1 MRNYS
6 PKTLFRRLWR
16 HRLFTGLHVLGLAI
30 GISSCWIIYR
40 IVSYEFSFENKLPN
54 KESTYRLVS
63 GFIFDEKES
72 YNGGVSAPLYQA
84 VREQVTGVDRV
95 VPVFGM
101 WMNTVEVK
109 QAGKKPVQMDD
120 PKNIVSVDSAYFA
133 MVSYTWLAG
142 NKATAMQA
150 PENVVLTE
158 SRARSYF
165 SGLSP
170 QDMVGQTIT
179 YNDTL
184 QKTVAGIVKDL
195 DYPTEFRAQEF
206 LVKSRKEYAL
216 NAWTNT
222 NGSDKLYLQI
232 AKQSDTARVMA
243 QIKALL
249 AAKVKAFQAEKKPSF
264 KFTRWLELMPLSESH
279 FSTYINEYE
288 VRKASKPVMYGL
300 MGVAGFLLL
309 LACINYINLSTA
321 QVPQRAKEIGVRK
334 TLGSSRWSLISQLLS
349 ETLITVLLATA
360 LSLLLS
366 KLGFIFLGDLIP
378 DGTLQHTDG
387 PGVLLFIML
396 LLIIVTLLSGWYPA
410 RIIAKVQAISIM
422 RGQGVWTAGHNRN
435 ALRKS
440 LIVFQFVVAQL
451 FIIGAVITG
460 AQLNYTL
467 KKDLGFNKE
476 AVVLVDIP
484 WKITRNKQYEDK
496 QFALADELRKQS
508 GIQALSLGTEPMTT
522 NYSSS
527 QYEYSGSE
535 GKDPIKR
542 QVFKKYVDTAYMG
555 LYNMQLLAGR
565 NLHASD
571 TTNEFVINET
581 AMKAFGF
588 KIPQEAVGKII
599 GQDNE
604 KFPIVGVVKDFHLQ
618 DFHTT
623 IDPMALMADKDDE
636 NTLNIKLNGAD
647 PAKWQQTLKAI
658 EQKWYA
664 FYPPESFSYKF
675 YDETLEAMYKQERNL
690 SKLINLATTIA
701 VIISCLGLF
710 GLVTLTAFQRTK
722 EIGIR
727 KVLGASVTGI
737 VRLLSSEFVMLVL
750 IALVI
755 ASPIAWWVM
764 SKWLQDF
771 AYRIHIEWW
780 MFGLTGLAA
789 ITIALFTVSFQ
800 AIKAA
805 LANPV
810 KSLRSE

>member
-1 MRNYS
+1 MNTS
-6 PKTLFRRLWR
+6 LKTLFRRLWR
-16 HRLFTGLHVLGLAI
+16 HRLFTSLHILGLAI
-30 GISSCWIIYR
+30 GISSCWVIYR
-40 IVSYEFSFENKLPN
+40 LVSYEFSFERKLPN
-54 KESTYRLVS
+54 SKNMYRLVS
-63 GFIFDEKES
+63 GFVFDEKES
-72 YNGGVSAPLYQA
+72 YNGGVSAPLFQA

-95 VPVFGM
+95 VPVSGM
-101 WMNTVEVK
+101 YINTEEVK
-109 QAGKKPVQMDD
+109 QTGKKPLPVKE
-120 PKNIVSVDSAYFA
+120 PKNIIAVDSVYFGL
-133 MVSYTWLAG
+133 VPYTWLAG
-142 NKATAMQA
+142 NKATALQA
-150 PENVVLTE
+150 PESVVLTE

-170 QDMVGQTIT
+170 QDMLGQIIT

-184 QKTVAGIVKDL
+184 HKTVTGIVKDL
-195 DYPTEFRAQEF
+195 DYPTEFTGQEF
-206 LVKSRKEYAL
+206 LLKSKKEYTL

-232 AKQSDTARVMA
+232 NKQSDTARVMA
-243 QIKALL
+243 QIRAIVAEKM
-249 AAKVKAFQAEKKPSF
+249 KAFYQESKPTF
-264 KFTRWLELMPLSESH
+264 TFTRWFELMPLRESH
-279 FSTYINEYE
+279 FSTYINEGE
-288 VRKASKPVMYGL
+288 VRKASRPVMYGL

-321 QVPQRAKEIGVRK
+321 QIPQRTKEIGVRK
-334 TLGSSRWSLISQLLS
+334 TLGSSRWSLINQLLS
-349 ETLITVLLATA
+349 ETLVTVLLATA
-360 LSLLLS
+360 LGILLA
-366 KLGFIFLGDLIP
+366 KLAFIFLGDLIP
-378 DGTLQHTDG
+378 EGVQQQAAG
-387 PGVLLFIML
+387 PAAFLFIAL
-396 LLIIVTLLSGWYPA
+396 LLAMVTLLSGWYPA
-410 RIIAKVQAISIM
+410 RLIAKVQAVSIM
-422 RGQGVWTAGHNRN
+422 RGQGVWAAGHNRN
-435 ALRKS
+435 VLRKS

-451 FIIGAVITG
+451 FIIGALITG

-476 AVVLVDIP
+476 AVVLVNIP
-484 WKITRNKQYEDK
+484 WKIVRNKQYQDK

-508 GIQALSLGTEPMTT
+508 GIQALSLGSVPMTN

-527 QYEYSGSE
+527 QYEYSGNSLKE
-535 GKDPIKR
+535 SIKR
-542 QVFKKYVDTAYMG
+542 QVFIKWVDTAYLN
-555 LYNMQLLAGR
+555 LYNMKLLAGR

-588 KIPQEAVGKII
+588 STPQEALGKVI

-604 KFPIVGVVKDFHLQ
+604 KYPIVGVVKDFHQ
-618 DFHTT
+618 RNFHTT
-623 IDPMALMADKDDE
+623 IDPMALMCNKSNL
-636 NTLNIKLNGAD
+636 NTLNIKLNGSD
-647 PAKWQQTLKAI
+647 PAQWQQTLKII
-658 EQKWYA
+658 EQKWYT
-664 FYPPESFSYKF
+664 FYPPESFSVKF
-675 YDETLEAMYKQERNL
+675 YDETLEAMYKDERNL

-701 VIISCLGLF
+701 IVISCLGLF

-737 VRLLSSEFVMLVL
+737 VRLLSSEFIQLVL

-755 ASPIAWWVM
+755 AAPIAWWAM

-771 AYRIHIEWW
+771 AYRIQIEWW

-789 ITIALFTVSFQ
+789 ITIALFTVGFQ